1 MAKWKQMKMIVGS
14 IMVGALLM
22 PTMSI
27 TAWANAETEVTVD
40 NFESEILPNL
50 AIKEDGTPLK
60 VAITVAEL
68 DSEYVIAVQKYA
80 QYLLETAG
88 AEVTVSSADG
98 DVENQCNQIYDFI
111 EKGVDVVLI
120 QAADSNAVAPA
131 VKACNEAGVTAI
143 AVGRA
148 INGDC
153 TVDYSALID
162 DVAMGKLAAE
172 YVADNAG
179 EGATVTTMQ
188 GTLGTASADDRTT
201 GFAEGVEEYG
211 LDDIRDNPCDWSSE
225 SSMAAMNDILTT
237 NEDIDAVF
245 LHSDCMLAG
254 VISGLTQSEKL
265 KTLDDPEHVMI
276 VSIDGA
282 ASAMD
287 YIRQEYVDMTV
298 DNSPLALAT
307 IAVKAVLTKTVK
319 GEELGGGVT
328 KVNASVITKDALLET
343 NSEQKERTLLLFEDV
358 NIQKLLGVE
367 RIKEICAFPIR
378 FSQLEAAPVAMV
390 AITDHI

>member
-179 EGATVTTMQ
+179 EG
-188 GTLGTASADDRTT
+188 
-201 GFAEGVEEYG
+201 VEEYG

-328 KVNASVITKDALLET
+328 KVNASVITKDNVDEAEFWGNFDLEDGYW
-343 NSEQKERTLLLFEDV
+343 SETIW
-358 NIQKLLGVE
+358 NTY
-367 RIKEICAFPIR
+367 
-378 FSQLEAAPVAMV
+378 
-390 AITDHI
+390 AIE

>member
-27 TAWANAETEVTVD
+27 TAWADAETEVTVD

-153 TVDYSALID
+153 TVDYSAIT
-162 DVAMGKLAAE
+162 
-172 YVADNAG
+172 G
-179 EGATVTTMQ
+179 E
-188 GTLGTASADDRTT
+188 DE
-201 GFAEGVEEYG
+201 GF
-211 LDDIRDNPCDWSSE
+211 PC
-225 SSMAAMNDILTT
+225 
-237 NEDIDAVF
+237 
-245 LHSDCMLAG
+245 H
-254 VISGLTQSEKL
+254 
-265 KTLDDPEHVMI
+265 H
-276 VSIDGA
+276 
-282 ASAMD
+282 
-287 YIRQEYVDMTV
+287 
-298 DNSPLALAT
+298 
-307 IAVKAVLTKTVK
+307 
-319 GEELGGGVT
+319 
-328 KVNASVITKDALLET
+328 ALLET

>member
-254 VISGLTQSEKL
+254 VIY
-265 KTLDDPEHVMI
+265 D
-276 VSIDGA
+276 
-282 ASAMD
+282 SA
-287 YIRQEYVDMTV
+287 IT
-298 DNSPLALAT
+298 
-307 IAVKAVLTKTVK
+307 
-319 GEELGGGVT
+319 GGDEGFPCHH
-328 KVNASVITKDALLET
+328 ALLET

>member
-172 YVADNAG
+172 YIADNAG

-265 KTLDDPEHVMI
+265 KTLDDPEHIMI

-328 KVNASVITKDALLET
+328 KVNASVITKDNVDEAEFWGNFDLEDGYGVKPQT
-343 NSEQKERTLLLFEDV
+343 YGIRMQLNSNLHMRCYIYSTSL
-358 NIQKLLGVE
+358 
-367 RIKEICAFPIR
+367 
-378 FSQLEAAPVAMV
+378 QL
-390 AITDHI
+390 

>member
-225 SSMAAMNDILTT
+225 SSIEDFHYTKPLVLEIAKGKGERIRYEDLKSHESEIKECDILFLYTGHSRLRDISPEDFVDNFPCMEVMAAKYLRK
-237 NEDIDAVF
+237 EF
-245 LHSDCMLAG
+245 PR
-254 VISGLTQSEKL
+254 L
-265 KTLDDPEHVMI
+265 KAI
-276 VSIDGA
+276 
-282 ASAMD
+282 AMD
-287 YIRQEYVDMTV
+287 SISYDSAIT
-298 DNSPLALAT
+298 
-307 IAVKAVLTKTVK
+307 
-319 GEELGGGVT
+319 GEDEGFPCHH
-328 KVNASVITKDALLET
+328 ALLET

>member
-1 MAKWKQMKMIVGS
+1 MLFHNTINTKEDKKIAKWKQMKMIVGS

-328 KVNASVITKDALLET
+328 KVNASVITKDNVDEAEFWGNFDLEDGYW
-343 NSEQKERTLLLFEDV
+343 SETA
-358 NIQKLLGVE
+358 NIWNTY
-367 RIKEICAFPIR
+367 
-378 FSQLEAAPVAMV
+378 
-390 AITDHI
+390 AIE

>member
-153 TVDYSALID
+153 TVDYSVLID

-328 KVNASVITKDALLET
+328 KVNASVITKDNVDEAEFWGNFDLEDGYW
-343 NSEQKERTLLLFEDV
+343 SETA
-358 NIQKLLGVE
+358 NIWNTYAIEHMRCYIYSTSL
-367 RIKEICAFPIR
+367 
-378 FSQLEAAPVAMV
+378 QL
-390 AITDHI
+390 

>member
-143 AVGRA
+143 AVGELSMEIVQLTIVRLLMMWQWVNWRQN
-148 INGDC
+148 IL
-153 TVDYSALID
+153 LI
-162 DVAMGKLAAE
+162 
-172 YVADNAG
+172 
-179 EGATVTTMQ
+179 
-188 GTLGTASADDRTT
+188 
-201 GFAEGVEEYG
+201 
-211 LDDIRDNPCDWSSE
+211 
-225 SSMAAMNDILTT
+225 
-237 NEDIDAVF
+237 
-245 LHSDCMLAG
+245 ML
-254 VISGLTQSEKL
+254 EK
-265 KTLDDPEHVMI
+265 V
-276 VSIDGA
+276 
-282 ASAMD
+282 
-287 YIRQEYVDMTV
+287 Q
-298 DNSPLALAT
+298 
-307 IAVKAVLTKTVK
+307 
-319 GEELGGGVT
+319 
-328 KVNASVITKDALLET
+328 
-343 NSEQKERTLLLFEDV
+343 Q
-358 NIQKLLGVE
+358 
-367 RIKEICAFPIR
+367 
-378 FSQLEAAPVAMV
+378 
-390 AITDHI
+390 